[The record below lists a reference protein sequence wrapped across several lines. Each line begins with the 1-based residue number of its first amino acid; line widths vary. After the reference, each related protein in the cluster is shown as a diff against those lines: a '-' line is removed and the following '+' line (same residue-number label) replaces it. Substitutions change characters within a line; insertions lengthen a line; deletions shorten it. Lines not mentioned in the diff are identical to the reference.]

1 MNNNCNV
8 LYIRNENN
16 EKEYRT
22 PIVPKDIPI
31 LISFGY
37 TVYIESSKHRIFK
50 DAEYIKY
57 GAIITNEKWY
67 MPMFKNALIIGLKDV
82 VDLDKLHNHNHMYF
96 AHCYKQ
102 QLGYKSI
109 LNAFSS
115 SSSTLYDFEYFVDNN
130 NKRVISFGFY
140 AGIAGCLM
148 GLLQYIHK
156 ILYKK
161 NISNIKYWNSIY
173 DVLLHI
179 IDNQYLL
186 NRINISIIGA
196 NGKCG
201 KGVQSILQKL
211 QLNYTIIEKYVD
223 SSTFT
228 NTDILYNCI
237 LLDDNYNEVWFDE
250 STHRYNPLIITDI
263 SCDYSKPNNPIKLYN
278 ENTTWET
285 PVFSYNEN
293 IDIIAI
299 NNLPS
304 LIPRESSSYFSSNC
318 IELLTNSDDQTK
330 TYWNNTKKM
339 FHNKIVNMD
348 EFQC

>member
-22 PIVPKDIPI
+22 PIVPKDVAI
-31 LISFGY
+31 LITLGY

-50 DAEYIKY
+50 DAEYVAY
-57 GAIITNEKWY
+57 GAIITLEKWY

-82 VDLDKLHNHNHMYF
+82 VELDKLDNHNHMYF
-96 AHCYKQ
+96 AHCYKKQ
-102 QLGYKSI
+102 CGYKKI

-115 SSSTLYDFEYFVDNN
+115 SSSKIYDFEYFVDNN
-130 NKRVISFGFY
+130 HKRVISFGFY
-140 AGIAGCLM
+140 AGIAGCLL

-173 DVLLHI
+173 DVLLYI

-186 NRINISIIGA
+186 NKINISVIGA
-196 NGKCG
+196 KGNCG
-201 KGVQSILQKL
+201 KGVQYILQKL
-211 QLNYTIIEKYVD
+211 ELNYTIIEKYAG
-223 SSTFT
+223 SCTFA

-250 STHRYNPLIITDI
+250 TSHRYNPLIITDI
-263 SCDYSKPNNPIKLYN
+263 SCDYSKRNNPIKLYN
-278 ENTTWET
+278 ENTTWER
-285 PVFSYNEN
+285 PVYSYNKY

-304 LIPRESSSYFSSNC
+304 LIPKESSTYFSLNC
-318 IELLTNSDDQTK
+318 IELLTNKNEDTR
-330 TYWNNTKKM
+330 TYWKNAEQTYY
-339 FHNKIVNMD
+339 D
-348 EFQC
+348 RLLEL